1 MTVRHWVRRTGI
13 ACLSLVVLGGAA
25 YCALFIPTIYFRVA
39 LFMIERNSMMRDRV
53 DWPTVRAEADQLLRD
68 ARSTR
73 DTYPAIRLVLRRLG
87 DNHSHLVPPETVRAI
102 QHGSNLTL
110 GLTAIWPECVVAL
123 VSPGGPADLA
133 GVKVGDV
140 LESVDGA
147 PPTNVERVVLLPRDR
162 QRVTLVL
169 RRPGVVEV
177 LRIELAPREV
187 QFNQP
192 ARVRRLNGDLGYIE
206 IPGVLGGAGSF
217 DLDAVRSIRAADA
230 TPTCGWVVDLR
241 RNVGG
246 NMWPMLHAVRP
257 ILGEANP
264 FTYRYGKAPWSNK
277 LVYSLQRPDPAIAV
291 LTSRLTVSSGELVAI
306 AFHGPA
312 STRFFGEPT
321 AGLATSNLD
330 MPLVDGAILV
340 VTTDRP
346 ADRTGRAF
354 EGPIEPDQRVAI
366 DWTRIGSDD
375 DPVVHVAS
383 AWLRGQAQCRA
394 AQRAS

>member
-1 MTVRHWVRRTGI
+1 MTIRRWVRRTGV
-13 ACLSLVVLGGAA
+13 ACLSLIVLGAIA
-25 YCALFIPTIYFRVA
+25 YWTLFIPTIYFRVA

-123 VSPGGPADLA
+123 VSPAGPADLA
-133 GVKVGDV
+133 GIKVGDV
-140 LESVDGA
+140 IESVDGA
-147 PPTNVERVVLLPRDR
+147 PPANVERVVLFPRDR

-169 RRPGVVEV
+169 RRPGAMEA
-177 LRIELAPREV
+177 LRVELAPREV

-192 ARVRRLNGDLGYIE
+192 ARVRRLDGDLGYID

-306 AFHGPA
+306 AFRGPA

-330 MPLVDGAILV
+330 IPLVDGAMLV

-366 DWTRIGSDD
+366 DWTRIGSGG

-383 AWLRGQAQCRA
+383 AWLRGQTQCLA